1 MAEIRDPRLSRRSFI
16 RVAVATASGATVA
29 ALLEACSAGGVATNT
44 PAPTKA
50 TGATTAATPSVAGAA
65 SPAAAG
71 SPTATVLGAAST
83 MAAAQPTS
91 TVVPATISAPALK
104 KDFNGTVV
112 KIAASTEYYAY
123 ALRQY
128 RDQIEKEG
136 NLKLNIDVVPGSDLF
151 QRNITEYT
159 TQSTSYDVTMF
170 LPFQLPD
177 YAPHLEPIKPLMDKN
192 GFDLKLDD
200 ILPTFR
206 NVYTTWGG
214 TLLAVSFDGDM
225 HMMYYNREAF
235 ENADLG
241 KQYKDKTGKD
251 LVPPVTWDDYAT
263 LAQFFTE
270 TSWRKD
276 GQKGYGTAEGL
287 GGPNWWWQNRL
298 GAYGGVYFDE
308 SLKPLINSKNAV
320 LATDNL
326 VKVAAFMP
334 PGANSFGYQ
343 ETENA
348 LAKGDVALSVNWSS
362 TGRAVTDPKKSAVVG
377 KVGFAVT
384 PGAVV
389 NGKTLAHPALA
400 TGWSF
405 GIPKYGKKKDAASYV
420 VWFYSQPEVHLHF
433 CLDPQTG
440 IDAYRS
446 SVLDNEK
453 FISTYSKPYVD
464 AIRQSL
470 QLGFPDLQVPGSS
483 EYYTPLNDALT
494 QAITKV
500 KPTVDAL
507 NTAADAWNKIS
518 DRVGRPKQT
527 EAWNQA
533 YTAMKAQGLEF
544 KPIT

>member
-1 MAEIRDPRLSRRSFI
+1 MDTNVGVRMTRRSFI
-16 RVAVATASGATVA
+16 RAAGTAAGTAAAAAV
-29 ALLEACSAGGVATNT
+29 LQACGGGTATNT
-44 PAPTKA
+44 PAAKAATAA
-50 TGATTAATPSVAGAA
+50 TGATPASAAV
-65 SPAAAG
+65 SPAAGGA
-71 SPTATVLGAAST
+71 PTATVIGAAST
-83 MAAAQPTS
+83 LAAAQPTS
-91 TVVPATISAPALK
+91 TFVPATVAAPAVK
-104 KDFNGTVV
+104 KNFNGATI

-123 ALRQY
+123 ALRQF

-136 NLKLNIDVVPGSDLF
+136 NLKLNIDVVPGTDLF

-177 YAPHLEPIKPLMDKN
+177 YAPHLEPIKPIMDKN

-200 ILPTFR
+200 IMPVFR

-214 TLLAVSFDGDM
+214 TMLAVSFDGDL
-225 HMMYYNREAF
+225 HMMYYNRDAF
-235 ENADLG
+235 ETTALV
-241 KQYKDKTGKD
+241 KQYKDTTGKD
-251 LVPPVTWDDYAT
+251 LAAPVTWDDYAS

-270 TSWRKD
+270 TPWRKD

-308 SLKPLINSKNAV
+308 SLNPLINSKNAV

-334 PGANSFGYQ
+334 PGSNNFGYQ

-348 LAKGDVALSVNWSS
+348 LTKSDVALSVNWSS
-362 TGRAVTDPKKSAVVG
+362 TGRVVTDPKKSAVVG
-377 KVGFAVT
+377 KIGFAVT

-389 NGKTLAHPALA
+389 NGKTLVHPALP
-400 TGWSF
+400 TGWSL
-405 GIPKYGKKKDAASYV
+405 GIPKYGKQKDAASYV

-433 CLDPQTG
+433 CLDPETG
-440 IDAYRS
+440 IDAYRA
-446 SVLDNEK
+446 SVLVNDQ
-453 FISTYSKPYVD
+453 FITRYSKPYVD
-464 AIRQSL
+464 TIKASL
-470 QLGFPDLQVPGSS
+470 PIGFPDLQVPGSS
-483 EYYTPLNDALT
+483 AYYTPLNDALS

-500 KPTVDAL
+500 KPTADAL

-518 DRVGRPKQT
+518 DRVGKQKQT
-527 EAWNQA
+527 AAWNQA
-533 YTAMKAQGLEF
+533 YTAMKAQGLEY

>member
-1 MAEIRDPRLSRRSFI
+1 MNSTRNIQVSRRAFV
-16 RVAVATASGATVA
+16 RAAVAGAGSAVAA
-29 ALLEACSAGGVATNT
+29 ALLAACSGTTTTDIAT
-44 PAPTKA
+44 PTKA
-50 TGATTAATPSVAGAA
+50 AGAPTGATPSSAGATAAGAT
-65 SPAAAG
+65 G

-91 TVVPATISAPALK
+91 TFVPATVAAPAVK
-104 KDFNGTVV
+104 KNFNGATI

-159 TQSTSYDVTMF
+159 TQSTSYDITMF

-177 YAPHLEPIKPLMDKN
+177 YAAHLEPVKPLMDKN

-200 ILPTFR
+200 IIPTFR

-235 ENADLG
+235 ENTDLA
-241 KQYKDKTGKD
+241 KQYQDKTGKS
-251 LVPPVTWDDYAT
+251 LVPPATWDDYAS

-270 TSWRKD
+270 TPWRKD

-287 GGPNWWWQNRL
+287 SGPNWWWQNRL

-308 SLKPLINSKNAV
+308 SLNPLINSKNAV

-326 VKVAAFMP
+326 VKVAAYMP
-334 PGANSFGYQ
+334 PGANNFGYQ

-348 LAKGDVALSVNWSS
+348 LAKGDVALSINWSS
-362 TGRAVTDPKKSAVVG
+362 TGRVVTDPKKSAVVG
-377 KVGFAVT
+377 KIGFAVT
-384 PGAVV
+384 PGGVV

-405 GIPKYGKKKDAASYV
+405 GIPKYGKQKDAASYV
-420 VWFYSQPEVHLHF
+420 VWFYSQPAVHLHF

-446 SVLDNEK
+446 SVLDNDQ
-453 FISTYSKPYVD
+453 FVSTYSKPYVET
-464 AIRQSL
+464 IRQSL

-483 EYYTPLNDALT
+483 GYYTPLNDALS

-500 KPTVDAL
+500 KPTADAL
-507 NTAADAWNKIS
+507 NTAADEWNKIS
-518 DRVGRPKQT
+518 NRIGKQKQT
-527 EAWNQA
+527 DAWNQA
-533 YTAMKAQGLEF
+533 YTAMKAQGLEY
-544 KPIT
+544 KPIM

>member
-1 MAEIRDPRLSRRSFI
+1 MGSTHDIQVSRRSFI
-16 RVAVATASGATVA
+16 RATLAGASTAAAA
-29 ALLEACSAGGVATNT
+29 ALLAACGGTTTTDSAT
-44 PAPTKA
+44 PTRAA
-50 TGATTAATPSVAGAA
+50 GASTGATPSSAGAT
-65 SPAAAG
+65 PAAASG
-71 SPTATVLGAAST
+71 SPTATVQGAAST

-91 TVVPATISAPALK
+91 TFVPATVAAPAVK
-104 KDFNGTVV
+104 KNFNGATI

-123 ALRQY
+123 ALRQF
-128 RDQIEKEG
+128 RDQIEKEA

-159 TQSTSYDVTMF
+159 TQSTSYDITMF

-177 YAPHLEPIKPLMDKN
+177 YAPHLEPVKPLMDKN

-200 ILPTFR
+200 IIPTFR

-235 ENADLG
+235 ENIDLA
-241 KQYKDKTGKD
+241 KQYKDKMGKD
-251 LVPPVTWDDYAT
+251 LAPPATWDDYAS

-270 TSWRKD
+270 TPWRKD

-287 GGPNWWWQNRL
+287 NGPNWWWQNRL

-326 VKVAAFMP
+326 VKVAAYMP
-334 PGANSFGYQ
+334 PGSNNFGYQ

-348 LAKGDVALSVNWSS
+348 LAKGDVALSINWAS

-389 NGKTLAHPALA
+389 NGKTLVHPALP
-400 TGWSF
+400 TGWSL
-405 GIPKYGKKKDAASYV
+405 GIPKYGKQKDMAAYV
-420 VWFYSQPEVHLHF
+420 VWFYSQPAVHLHF
-433 CLDPQTG
+433 CLDPETG
-440 IDAYRS
+440 IDAYRP
-446 SVLDNEK
+446 SVLDSEQ
-453 FISTYSKPYVD
+453 FVSRYSKPYVET
-464 AIRQSL
+464 IRQSL
-470 QLGFPDLQVPGSS
+470 QIGFPDLQVPGSS
-483 EYYTPLNDALT
+483 EYYTPLNDALS

-507 NTAADAWNKIS
+507 NTAADEWNKIS
-518 DRVGRPKQT
+518 NRIGKQKQMD
-527 EAWNQA
+527 AWNQA
-533 YTAMKAQGLEF
+533 YTAMKAQGLEY